1 MRIEGRRLPA
11 GQRASLKSAQLE
23 VVLDLAG
30 ADALGELSASTRHG
44 IWALRDEANGG
55 ARTHPL
61 GFTAIAANAANCTV
75 RLEEIAGEHD
85 VHRRALRAGCYGTFR
100 WSWTQNA
107 LLLQHQS
114 ALMMLDALRDLAAGR
129 PVAKACE
136 VGTTPAASQARVQSL
151 AQPPRF

>member
-75 RLEEIAGEHD
+75 RLEEIAGD
-85 VHRRALRAGCYGTFR
+85 TTCTAARCA
-100 WSWTQNA
+100 
-107 LLLQHQS
+107 
-114 ALMMLDALRDLAAGR
+114 LAAMAPSGGR
-129 PVAKACE
+129 GRKMPCCFS
-136 VGTTPAASQARVQSL
+136 TRAR
-151 AQPPRF
+151 